1 MRKIISIMTAL
12 FILLISLVGC
22 NEQAPAAVD
31 DKSLTLNK
39 TSVTLATLGEA
50 DIIASYQNIDQITW
64 SNSNNQ
70 VISMTEHG
78 NYVKVT
84 ALTAGAS
91 IVTVS
96 GGGKTATCSV
106 VVNESDDVLSVEI
119 DRLGGL
125 ELNVD
130 GKLSLPARAT
140 YRGETL
146 DDATLTYLSDNEDV
160 ATVTADGVV
169 TGVSVGETVIKVQ
182 AEKSGVKSAVKEVSV
197 TVKDGPALVLSSTY
211 FNLYEKNAT
220 ANEKFYPNGKKF
232 DFYIVDGDQ
241 KVLVSDYTIES
252 TDSAIAEY
260 KNGKVT
266 ALVAG
271 QTTFTVTCEYQG
283 KEYVAFLIVTVAK
296 VPVVSIALNESKVTL
311 YNNETNSVF
320 PSTYALNANVF
331 VDGKVAATEVT
342 WTVDEGINAA
352 TVNSRGVITALGVG
366 KAVISANYTYQ
377 GIDCKST
384 CQVEVFN
391 RIHYSTLLADVDK
404 DGANDINTNL
414 LFVDLSQDS
423 NVFTINNVDLT
434 SSHESDLIR
443 FGVPNYGEYE
453 PQIFRLFFR
462 MTDVNDPNNWI
473 EFIVGYYAN
482 GSPGNIISYAVNT
495 SAWDL
500 GTMIGLGV
508 NAKGVLNP
516 MKKIGG
522 RSESNYNN
530 PSGVYSDRTGMKW
543 FTEHTQKD
551 YARNMVGFS
560 VVNDEIHFNYLSPD
574 VGWQRES
581 VSVFSKENQATLLAS
596 GTEYANPV
604 WNGFSS
610 KGVAKVNITIS
621 AQLLE
626 ANKIAPFIID
636 TLSGNPTSVSDVAR
650 MSIVE
655 K

>member
-22 NEQAPAAVD
+22 NEQAPAVVD

-39 TSVTLATLGEA
+39 TSVTLATFGEA

-106 VVNESDDVLSVEI
+106 VVSESYDVLSVEI
-119 DRLGGL
+119 DRLNGL
-125 ELNVD
+125 ELNVN
-130 GKLSLPARAT
+130 GKLSVPARAT

-146 DDATLTYLSDNEDV
+146 DDATLTYQSDNESV

-182 AEKSGVKSAVKEVSV
+182 AEKSGVKSAIKQVSV

-211 FNLYEKNAT
+211 FNLYEKKAS

-241 KVLVSDYTIES
+241 KVLVSDYAIES
-252 TDSAIAEY
+252 TDSAVAEY

-266 ALVAG
+266 ALKAG
-271 QTTFTVTCEYQG
+271 QTTFTITCEYQG
-283 KEYVAFLIVTVAK
+283 KEYVAYLIVTVNK
-296 VPVVSIALNESKVTL
+296 IPVVNIALSESKVTL
-311 YNNETNSVF
+311 YVNETNKIF
-320 PSTYALNANVF
+320 PSSHALNANVF
-331 VDGKVAATEVT
+331 VDGNVVSTAVT
-342 WTVDEGINAA
+342 WAVDEGINAA

-366 KAVISANYTYQ
+366 KAVISANYTYN
-377 GIDCKST
+377 GTDYKST

-391 RIHYSTLLADVDK
+391 RIHYSTLLADVNK
-404 DGANDINTNL
+404 DGSDDINTNL

-434 SSHESDLIR
+434 SSHASDLIR
-443 FGVPNYGEYE
+443 FGVPNYGTTSLIY
-453 PQIFRLFFR
+453 RLFFR
-462 MTDVNDPNNWI
+462 LTDVNNPNNWI
-473 EFIVGYYAN
+473 EFIFGSYNNGAPGGILCYAMN
-482 GSPGNIISYAVNT
+482 ASTWN
-495 SAWDL
+495 L
-500 GTMIGLGV
+500 GDMIGMAERKSTSGTSLF
-508 NAKGVLNP
+508 P
-516 MKKIGG
+516 MAHAGS
-522 RSESNYNN
+522 RSESNYNR
-530 PSGVYSDRTGMKW
+530 PSGAHIDGVGLKFML
-543 FTEHTQKD
+543 EHSQTD
-551 YARNMVGFS
+551 YTRNMVGFS
-560 VVNDEIHFNYLSPD
+560 IVDDEISFNYNND
-574 VGWQRES
+574 GINRKQI
-581 VSVFSKENQATLLAS
+581 SVFSKANQATLLAS

-604 WNGFSS
+604 FDGFS
-610 KGVAKVNITIS
+610 KNNVTKVNITVTVQI
-621 AQLLE
+621 QNGGTICPL
-626 ANKIAPFIID
+626 IID
-636 TLSGNPTSVSDVAR
+636 MISGNSASVSDLER

>member
-39 TSVTLATLGEA
+39 TSVTLATFGEA

-70 VISMTEHG
+70 VISMIEHG

-84 ALTAGAS
+84 ALSAGAS

-96 GGGKTATCSV
+96 GGGKTATCSF
-106 VVNESDDVLSVEI
+106 VVNDSDDVLSVEI

-146 DDATLTYLSDNEDV
+146 DDATLTYLSDNESV

-232 DFYIVDGDQ
+232 DFYMVDGDQ

-266 ALVAG
+266 ALAAG

-283 KEYVAFLIVTVAK
+283 KEYVAYLIVTVAK

-352 TVNSRGVITALGVG
+352 TVNSKGVVIAIGVG

-384 CQVEVFN
+384 CQVEVVN
-391 RIHYSTLLADVDK
+391 RIHYSTLSADLNN

-414 LFVDLSQDS
+414 LFVDLAQDS

-434 SSHESDLIR
+434 SSHASDLIR
-443 FGVPNYGEYE
+443 FGVPNYGTTSLIY
-453 PQIFRLFFR
+453 RLFFR
-462 MTDVNDPNNWI
+462 VTDVNNSNNWI
-473 EFIVGYYAN
+473 EFIVGSYNN
-482 GSPGNIISYAVNT
+482 GAPGGILSYAMNAST
-495 SAWDL
+495 WDL
-500 GTMIGLGV
+500 GDMIGMAERKTSSGTSLF
-508 NAKGVLNP
+508 P
-516 MKKIGG
+516 MAHAGS
-522 RSESNYNN
+522 RSESNYNR
-530 PSGVYSDRTGMKW
+530 PSGAYTDRTGLKFML
-543 FTEHTQKD
+543 EHTQTD
-551 YARNMVGFS
+551 YTRNMVGFS
-560 VVNDEIHFNYLSPD
+560 IVDDEISFNYKN
-574 VGWQRES
+574 GANREQ
-581 VSVFSKENQATLLAS
+581 VLVFSKANQATFLAS

-604 WNGFSS
+604 FDGFS
-610 KGVAKVNITIS
+610 KNNVTKVNITVTVQIQS
-621 AQLLE
+621 AGTICPL
-626 ANKIAPFIID
+626 IID
-636 TLSGNPTSVSDVAR
+636 TIGGNSASVSDLAR